1 MTTVTNLLWFFEK
14 DMQNNENK
22 KSWLLN
28 WAENR
33 LYDFSNRLGQ
43 PQVLDEIHILNS
55 EELNHLKRIEKAAVL
70 RAGIAGAI
78 SAFFCSVFGI
88 FSYYYLE
95 IDPNQNISWNDF
107 FRFWILLGPVILFF
121 TLLEFYYLYYDGLK
135 SIAQI
140 AFYAGLDLTQDK
152 PYISPLA
159 EAALEI
165 QNKNQELLGINP
177 LKKSSKP
184 KLFFSESLYKA
195 KIIITNLLLKFIVSR
210 IVGRVAV
217 RGIFDLIAIPVT
229 AFWDAWICYNI
240 LKEAR
245 LRAIG
250 PSAIQERIQTYF
262 PNPENLSEEF
272 KAQVL
277 RSVAYTIVSTENL
290 HPNLAY
296 LVVQLHEKLKPQ
308 NLEFPINEELL
319 FQNSHQLQ
327 KNELLIVAKIMAF
340 AIIID
345 GKITSKEKNIFNKF
359 VSNAKIPVHLEGLDL
374 ELQKI
379 YQGKSF
385 SVSSIFVEPM
395 PINSTTL

>member
-1 MTTVTNLLWFFEK
+1 
-14 DMQNNENK
+14 MQDNENK

-28 WAENR
+28 WAEKR
-33 LYDFSNRLGQ
+33 LYDFSNRLGE
-43 PQVLDEIHILNS
+43 PQVLDEIHILNA
-55 EELNHLKRIEKAAVL
+55 EELKHLKRIEKWAVF
-70 RAGIAGAI
+70 RAGLAGAI

-88 FSYYYLE
+88 FAYYYLE
-95 IDPNQNISWNDF
+95 IDPNQIIPWNDF
-107 FRFWILLGPVILFF
+107 FRFWLLVGPVILFF
-121 TLLEFYYLYYDGLK
+121 TIIEFYYLYYDGLK

-140 AFYAGLDLTQDK
+140 AYYAGLDLRQEN
-152 PYISPLA
+152 PYLLPLA

-165 QNKNQELLGINP
+165 ENKKQELLGINP
-177 LKKSSKP
+177 LKKSNKP
-184 KLFFSESLYKA
+184 KLFFSKGLYKA
-195 KIIITNLLLKFIVSR
+195 KIILTNLFLKFLVSR
-210 IVGRVAV
+210 IVGRVAI

-229 AFWDAWICYNI
+229 AFWDAWVCYNI

-250 PSAIQERIQTYF
+250 PSAIQERIESYF

-272 KAQVL
+272 KSQVL
-277 RSVAYTIVSTENL
+277 RAVAYIIIATENL

-296 LVVQLHEKLKPQ
+296 LVMQLHNKLKPQ

-327 KNELLIVAKIMAF
+327 KNELFIVAKIMAF

-345 GKITSKEKNIFNKF
+345 GKIASKEKKIFREFTQNANIF
-359 VSNAKIPVHLEGLDL
+359 IRLEGLEL

-379 YQGKSF
+379 YQGKPF

-395 PINSTTL
+395 IINSSTL

>member
-1 MTTVTNLLWFFEK
+1 
-14 DMQNNENK
+14 MQNNENK

-43 PQVLDEIHILNS
+43 PQVLDEIHILNAD
-55 EELNHLKRIEKAAVL
+55 ELKHLKRIEKGAVL
-70 RAGIAGAI
+70 RAGIAGAV
-78 SAFFCSVFGI
+78 SAFFCSAFGI

-95 IDPNQNISWNDF
+95 IDPNQSISWIDF

-121 TLLEFYYLYYDGLK
+121 TILEFYYLYYDGLK
-135 SIAQI
+135 SIAEI
-140 AFYAGLDLTQDK
+140 AFYAGLNLTKEK

-165 QNKNQELLGINP
+165 QNKNPVILGINP
-177 LKKSSKP
+177 LKKSNKP
-184 KLFFSESLYKA
+184 KLFFSKGLYKA
-195 KIIITNLLLKFIVSR
+195 KIILTNLLLKFLVSR
-210 IVGRVAV
+210 IVGRVAI

-229 AFWDAWICYNI
+229 SFWDAWICYNI

-250 PSAIQERIQTYF
+250 PSAIQERIQSYF

-272 KAQVL
+272 KSQVL
-277 RSVAYTIVSTENL
+277 RSVAYTIISAENF

-319 FQNSHQLQ
+319 FQNSYQLE
-327 KNELLIVAKIMAF
+327 KHELFVVAKIMAF

-345 GKITSKEKNIFNKF
+345 GKIASKEKNIFSEF
-359 VSNAKIPVHLEGLDL
+359 TRNADIPIHLEGLEL

-379 YQGKSF
+379 YQGKPF
-385 SVSSIFVEPM
+385 SVSSIFVEPI
-395 PINSTTL
+395 PKNSSVL